1 MNADSQSAPAPAKD
15 AETSK
20 STRNRRIGYAL
31 IILAATIVGAI
42 QILMAL
48 PLRSAND
55 RSRWATVWSLVERG
69 TYQIDEIDSQRFQIE
84 GRKGK
89 HGWGTIDKVKHEK
102 HFYSTKPPLFPTLV
116 AGLYWTV
123 KKTLDWDIYR
133 DGWIDA
139 RVTRL
144 ILLLVNLVPTIVCLI
159 LLAAILERHARSN
172 LTRYFVLSTAAFATL
187 LVPFL
192 GILNNHTVGA
202 YSAMFAL
209 YAMIRVIVDGKRK
222 PVYFALC
229 GFWAAFTCCNELPA
243 ALFGLATFGLMLR
256 TCRRQTLV
264 WFVPAALVPLVG
276 FFYTNY
282 LATGGWKPFY
292 LYYGT
297 EKYNF
302 VQNGRESYWMNPKG
316 IDKGGDA
323 PWSYFLHCTVG
334 HHGILSLTP
343 VYLLTLLAWFR
354 LGRYRDFKLRPI
366 MMLGLALS
374 VCVLGFYLTR
384 TGNYNYGGVSVA
396 LRWMLWLT
404 PFWLIAMIPLT
415 DDLAKSDWFPGLAV
429 IILLVSLF
437 SAWYPHANPWQH
449 PWLFQVME
457 WADLIHYD

>member
-1 MNADSQSAPAPAKD
+1 MNSDSHPAEPL
-15 AETSK
+15 AETAK
-20 STRNRRIGYAL
+20 SLRNRRIGYVL
-31 IILAATIVGAI
+31 VILTAAIVGTMQVLI
-42 QILMAL
+42 AL

-84 GRKGK
+84 GREGR
-89 HGWGTIDKVKHEK
+89 HGWGTIDKVKHED

-123 KKTLDWDIYR
+123 KKTLGWEIYR
-133 DGWIDA
+133 DGWVDA

-144 ILLLVNLVPTIVCLI
+144 ILLLVNLVPTIVSLI
-159 LLAAILERHARSN
+159 LLAAILERHAQSN
-172 LTRYFVLSTAAFATL
+172 LTRYLVLTTAAFATL
-187 LVPFL
+187 LTPFL
-192 GILNNHTVGA
+192 GILNNHTIGA

-209 YAMIRVIVDGKRK
+209 YAAIRVIVDGQQK
-222 PVYFALC
+222 PRYFVLC

-243 ALFGLATFGLMLR
+243 ALFGLAAFGLMFR
-256 TCRRQTLV
+256 ASRRQTLV
-264 WFVPAALVPLVG
+264 WFVPAALVPLIG

-302 VQNGRESYWMNPKG
+302 VQNGRPSYWMDPKG
-316 IDKGGDA
+316 IDKGGD
-323 PWSYFLHCTVG
+323 SLIVYFFHCIIG

-343 VYLLTLLAWFR
+343 MYFWTLLSWIR
-354 LGRYRDFKLRPI
+354 LGRCRQSRLRPAI
-366 MMLGLALS
+366 LLGLVLTA
-374 VCVLGFYLTR
+374 CVLGFYLTR

-404 PFWLIAMIPLT
+404 PFWLISMVPLI
-415 DDLAKSDWFPGLAV
+415 DDFASRGWFRGLAV
-429 IILLVSLF
+429 VVLLVSMF
-437 SAWYPHANPWQH
+437 SAWYPRANAWQH

-457 WADLIHYD
+457 RAGWIDYSD